1 MKGITEAALKIMESG
16 EPRQRRLAQLI
27 RSGKYK
33 TMEDIPYVT
42 QRGDELTKEELQDA
56 QGGKK
61 NLEPRDMPERLQTMG
76 LLPVLPDE
84 HKLIGYYES
93 KQTLYLLIAHAY
105 NKLQDRIDELEK
117 KLKWLKKN

>member
-117 KLKWLKKN
+117 KLK